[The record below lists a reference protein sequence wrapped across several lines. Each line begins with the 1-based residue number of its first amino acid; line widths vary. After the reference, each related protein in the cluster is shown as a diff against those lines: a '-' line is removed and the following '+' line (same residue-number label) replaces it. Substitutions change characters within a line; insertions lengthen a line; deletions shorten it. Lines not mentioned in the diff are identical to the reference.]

1 MARVD
6 NASALDDRG
15 RAALARL
22 VPRPEELVA
31 KAASGERRSH
41 TAALTGTEMGTL
53 PLTPAEQI
61 AEVFDHARDIQRRW
75 EETSFATRRGFML
88 KFHDLLLDEREA
100 MLDLIQWETAK
111 SRASAFEEVADVAM
125 NARFYARTARSALR
139 DRRVSGAVPL
149 LTTATVSYHP
159 KGVIAVISPWN
170 YPLTLAASDALAAI
184 MAGNAIVIK
193 PDSLTPYTALAV
205 KVLLERAG
213 FPRDLFQIVLGAGST
228 LGNPMIDASDYVMF
242 TGSSATGA
250 AIAERA
256 GRNLIGVS
264 AELGGKNPMIVRAD
278 APIAKT
284 AAGAVK
290 ACFSNSG
297 QLCISIER
305 IYVHTDIWDAF
316 VPELVR
322 RVEKLKVRASMDWE
336 ADMGPLIGESQFKKV
351 SEHVDDAVSKGA
363 RILAGGKP
371 VPEAG
376 PFGFSPTLLT
386 DVTEEMEVFGNE
398 TFGPVVSLYRV
409 ESDAEAIAAAN
420 ATPYGL
426 NASVWT
432 SDLREGE
439 RAAKQIRSG
448 MVNVNDGYAALWG
461 SIKAPSG
468 GVKQSGLSHRHGI
481 EGIRKYT
488 DIQVTATQR
497 IMPVMAPRF
506 MSEKAWSRLLAGFVR
521 VQRALPGIL
530 FGEK

>member
-1 MARVD
+1 MD
-6 NASALDDRG
+6 TRG
-15 RAALARL
+15 RVALARL
-22 VPRPEELVA
+22 IQQPEELVA
-31 KAASGERRSH
+31 EANGQDLRAH
-41 TAALTGTEMGTL
+41 TAALTGAEMGSL
-53 PLTPAEQI
+53 PQTPAERI
-61 AEVFDHARDIQRRW
+61 AHVFEHARSIQSDW
-75 EETSFATRRGFML
+75 AETSFAARRDLML
-88 KFHDLLLDEREA
+88 RFHDLLLDEREA

-111 SRASAFEEVADVAM
+111 SRASAFEEVADVAI
-125 NARFYARTARSALR
+125 NARYYARTAHSTLR
-139 DRRVSGAVPL
+139 DRKTSGAVPL
-149 LTTATVSYHP
+149 LTTTTVSHRP
-159 KGVIAVISPWN
+159 RGVVAVISPWN
-170 YPLTLAASDALAAI
+170 YPLTLSASDALAAI

-205 KVLLERAG
+205 KSLLERAG
-213 FPRDLFQIVLGAGST
+213 FPRDLFQIVLGAGAT
-228 LGNPMIDASDYVMF
+228 LGTPMIDAADYVMF

-250 AIAERA
+250 TIAERA

-284 AAGAVK
+284 AAGALK

-322 RVEKLKVRASMDWE
+322 RVEKMSVRAAMDWE
-336 ADMGPLIGESQFKKV
+336 VDMGPLISESQFNKV
-351 SEHVDDAVSKGA
+351 SEHVDDAVAKGA

-371 VPEAG
+371 APEAG
-376 PFGFSPTLLT
+376 PRGFRPTLLT
-386 DVTEEMEVFGNE
+386 DVTEEMAVFGDE

-409 ESDAEAIAAAN
+409 GSDEEAIAAAN
-420 ATPYGL
+420 AAPYGL

-432 SDLREGE
+432 ADLREGE
-439 RAAKQIRSG
+439 RVAARIRSG

-468 GVKQSGLSHRHGI
+468 GVKSSGLSHRHGK
-481 EGIRKYT
+481 EGITKYT
-488 DIQVTATQR
+488 DLHVTATQR
-497 IMPVMAPRF
+497 ILPVMAPRF
-506 MSEKAWSRLLAGFVR
+506 VSERAWSRFLTGFVR
-521 VQRALPGIL
+521 VQRALPGVL